1 MWSLINTL
9 SQIRYLIVLRVNSP
23 IARVLPRFSSEISQV
38 LGGII
43 ANRLPSSE
51 AKYWRKSAEYWSAY
65 PELAAESYDGRNGR
79 NRNAPAELRSIPSSP
94 WPMET
99 VLFPYP
105 GKRSYGRGEP
115 ILLELKLLGDSADH
129 SIFLELILPAL
140 EQASLTVLGDPAN
153 KYPLWGHFDIETI
166 YVARGMNWEPII
178 QAGRLNLDYRPTAVQ
193 WAKGLSF
200 KPAQHSRHHAL
211 LWLTPFEFEKHG
223 IPNPAIQT
231 AASGKRRK
239 TAAIPTLATLLDA
252 LFLRVGRIITGKQIG
267 IAEVR
272 DMFSNKEREHFDNEI
287 TPLIQA
293 ANRRQTLEKVPKEWP
308 ECWLGVQRFPSIPA
322 SVLPFLRLA
331 SILHIGQHT
340 HIGYG
345 TFALR

>member
-23 IARVLPRFSSEISQV
+23 IARVLPRFSSETSQV

-43 ANRLPSSE
+43 ADRLPSSE
-51 AKYWRKSAEYWSAY
+51 AKYWRKSAQYWSVY
-65 PELAAESYDGRNGR
+65 PELSTESETGQSGHGRNH
-79 NRNAPAELRSIPSSP
+79 PAELRSIPSSP
-94 WPMET
+94 WPLES

-115 ILLELKLLGDSADH
+115 ILLELKLLGESADH

-140 EQASLTVLGDPAN
+140 EHAGLTVLGDTSN
-153 KYPLWGHFDIETI
+153 KYPLWGHFDIEAI
-166 YVARGMNWEPII
+166 YVARGMDWEPVI
-178 QAGRLNLDYRPTAVQ
+178 QAGRLDLEYRPTPVQ
-193 WAKGLSF
+193 WAEGLSF
-200 KPAQHSRHHAL
+200 QPPQHSRHHAL

-231 AASGKRRK
+231 TTSGKRRK
-239 TAAIPTLATLLDA
+239 AEAVPTLAKLLEA
-252 LFLRVGRIITGKQIG
+252 LFLRVGRIVTGRQVG
-267 IAEVR
+267 IAEMW
-272 DMFSNKEREHFDNEI
+272 DMFSEKERTRFQDEI
-287 TPLIQA
+287 TPAIQQA
-293 ANRRQTLEKVPKEWP
+293 SRRQTLENVPKEWP
-308 ECWLGVQRFPSIPA
+308 ECWPGVQRFASIPA

-345 TFALR
+345 TFAIR